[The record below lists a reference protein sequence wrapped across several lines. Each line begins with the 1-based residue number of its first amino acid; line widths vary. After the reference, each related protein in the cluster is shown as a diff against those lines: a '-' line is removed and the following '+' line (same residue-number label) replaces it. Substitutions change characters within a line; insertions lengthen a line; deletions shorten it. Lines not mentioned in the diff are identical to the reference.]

1 MPLPPDRWGGVA
13 TADEARAKFE
23 AEPPVRVLFESGA
36 GAAPGLPGRRPS
48 SARRRSGPTPP
59 CRRAAG
65 SSTPDRCAGGDRAG
79 GDPAAVAIAPDPA
92 VGQRTFWNGS
102 SSAIWKAVP
111 AFDWDPAA
119 PGTEAAFETAPL
131 TESMTMLGTG
141 SVDLWVRST
150 ATDADLEVVLSEV
163 RPDGQ
168 EVLVQT
174 GRLRASYRALE
185 RSSTELHPI
194 QLGRERGIAPLPA
207 GQWTKARV
215 LIPAFGHVFRPGSRV
230 RLAINTPGGDQ
241 ATWSYELLDL
251 PAGTEHLLGTGGAA
265 ASSVALPLV
274 PGQVGPGAAPTV
286 PVAARPAVPPA
297 PAIANVVVPAS

>member
-1 MPLPPDRWGGVA
+1 MRPARWRR
-13 TADEARAKFE
+13 TA
-23 AEPPVRVLFESGA
+23 
-36 GAAPGLPGRRPS
+36 
-48 SARRRSGPTPP
+48 PT
-59 CRRAAG
+59 
-65 SSTPDRCAGGDRAG
+65 
-79 GDPAAVAIAPDPA
+79 DPAAVAIAPDPS
-92 VGQRTFWNGS
+92 VGTRTFWNGS

-111 AFDWDPAA
+111 AFTWDPAA
-119 PGTEAAFETAPL
+119 PGSEAAFETAPL

-163 RPDGQ
+163 RPDGK

-185 RSSTELHPI
+185 RGSTELHPI

-207 GQWTKARV
+207 GQWTSARV

-241 ATWSYELLDL
+241 ATWAYELLDL
-251 PAGTEHLLGTGGAA
+251 PAGTEHLLGVGGPA

-274 PGQVGPGAAPTV
+274 PGQVV
-286 PVAARPAVPPA
+286 PVALPPCPSLRGQPCRPA
-297 PAIANVVVPAS
+297 PAIANAVRPAP